1 MTNEAQSPRLTVRLR
16 NIRLRA
22 FHGCLPQERTVGND
36 YEVSATL
43 DVTGAEAAVERD
55 ELCGTVDYAAVYA
68 LIREEMGVPSQLLE
82 HVCGRIVRRLLEAF
96 PQVERAT
103 VTVTKLRPPIPG
115 ADCDGAGVTLTD
127 RRGA

>member
-36 YEVSATL
+36 YEVSAAL
-43 DVTGAEAAVERD
+43 DIGGAAAAIERD
-55 ELCGTVDYAAVYA
+55 ELCGTVDYAAVYT
-68 LIREEMGVPSQLLE
+68 LIREEMGIPSRLLE

-96 PQVERAT
+96 PQVECAT
-103 VTVTKLRPPIPG
+103 VTVMKLRPPIPG
-115 ADCDGAGVTLTD
+115 ADCDGASVTLTE